1 MCGPAVSKAKDKI
14 KSSGASQ
21 LAGRGVREGLENKE
35 KLGASKVFFP
45 EEYDLSPSPSE
56 MTNAEKAAA
65 IQKLFGA
72 GTYESRAREALPGI
86 LERLRMQEMAQLQ
99 NVPTLGLLPTMQGG
113 QVGGMGQM
121 AMPQQGLL
129 QSLATQGMSQIASG
143 QAMNPTILKAKG

>member
-1 MCGPAVSKAKDKI
+1 MCGPAISYAD
-14 KSSGASQ
+14 SDNAAAQ
-21 LAGRGVREGLENKE
+21 LAGSGVRELLDNRESLGFSQVFLEDDD
-35 KLGASKVFFP
+35 SR
-45 EEYDLSPSPSE
+45 PSPEE
-56 MTNAEKAAA
+56 MTNAEKATA
-65 IQKLFGA
+65 IRKLFGA

-86 LERLRMQEMAQLQ
+86 LERLQMQEMAQLQ

>member
-1 MCGPAVSKAKDKI
+1 MCGPAVSFAD
-14 KSSGASQ
+14 SDNALS
-21 LAGRGVREGLENKE
+21 LAGSGVREGLNNKE
-35 KLGASKVFFP
+35 SLGFSQVFLEDNDLGPSP
-45 EEYDLSPSPSE
+45 EEMS
-56 MTNAEKAAA
+56 NAEKAAA
-65 IQKLFGA
+65 MQKLFGA

-113 QVGGMGQM
+113 QVGGTGQM
-121 AMPQQGLL
+121 VMPQQGLL

>member
-1 MCGPAVSKAKDKI
+1 MCGPAISFAD
-14 KSSGASQ
+14 SDNALS
-21 LAGRGVREGLENKE
+21 LAGSGVREGLDNQES
-35 KLGASKVFFP
+35 LGFSQVFLEDEYSLGPNP
-45 EEYDLSPSPSE
+45 EE
-56 MTNAEKAAA
+56 MTNAEKATA

-86 LERLRMQEMAQLQ
+86 LERLQMQEMAQLQ